1 MTVPPRRKST
11 PRSMLKR
18 RPLNLRTLQMMV
30 QSGVVR
36 RADWDPPTFGSRTR
50 FHAFDGADHASG
62 KQLVSEQGW
71 LSRIILGPRLQVPV
85 PKRSWR
91 G

>member
-1 MTVPPRRKST
+1 MTVPPRRKPTSRGI
-11 PRSMLKR
+11 PKR

-36 RADWDPPTFGSRTR
+36 RADFDPPTFGSRAR
-50 FHAFDGADHASG
+50 FHALDDADHASG
-62 KQLVSEQGW
+62 KELAPEQGW
-71 LSRIILGPRLQVPV
+71 LARIILGRRLQGSVQ
-85 PKRSWR
+85 KRSWR

>member
-1 MTVPPRRKST
+1 MVPPRRKPTS
-11 PRSMLKR
+11 RGILKW
-18 RPLNLRTLQMMV
+18 RPLNLSTLQMMV

-36 RADWDPPTFGSRTR
+36 RADFDPPTFGSRTR
-50 FHAFDGADHASG
+50 FHPFDDTDHASR
-62 KQLVSEQGW
+62 KELASEPGW
-71 LSRIILGPRLQVPV
+71 LSRIILGRRLQVSV

>member
-1 MTVPPRRKST
+1 MTVAPRRRST
-11 PRSMLKR
+11 SRGILKR

-36 RADWDPPTFGSRTR
+36 RADFDPPTFGSRAR
-50 FHAFDGADHASG
+50 FHALDDADHVSG
-62 KQLVSEQGW
+62 KELVSEQGW
-71 LSRIILGPRLQVPV
+71 LARIILGRRLQVSV

>member
-1 MTVPPRRKST
+1 MTVPPRRKPT
-11 PRSMLKR
+11 PRGILKR
-18 RPLNLRTLQMMV
+18 RPLNLRTLQLMV

-36 RADWDPPTFGSRTR
+36 RADFDPPTFGNRTR
-50 FHAFDGADHASG
+50 FHTSDEAGQDSVKELDP
-62 KQLVSEQGW
+62 EQGW
-71 LSRIILGPRLQVPV
+71 LARIILGRRLQVSV

>member
-1 MTVPPRRKST
+1 MTVPPRRKPTS
-11 PRSMLKR
+11 RGILKR

-36 RADWDPPTFGSRTR
+36 RADFDPPTFGSRGR
-50 FHAFDGADHASG
+50 FHALDDADNASR
-62 KQLVSEQGW
+62 KELTPEQGW
-71 LSRIILGPRLQVPV
+71 LARIILGRRSQISVS
-85 PKRSWR
+85 KRSWR

>member
-1 MTVPPRRKST
+1 MTVPSRRKPTS
-11 PRSMLKR
+11 RGMLKR
-18 RPLNLRTLQMMV
+18 RPLNLRTMEMMV

-36 RADWDPPTFGSRTR
+36 RADFDPPTFGSRAR
-50 FHAFDGADHASG
+50 SHALDDADHVSEKELA
-62 KQLVSEQGW
+62 SEQGW
-71 LSRIILGPRLQVPV
+71 LARIILGRRLQVSV